1 MSAYK
6 RINNSDV
13 VISPYIANK
22 QWAFESYELPD
33 NGIQIF
39 FGSLMTESF
48 SAENDPVTYGRYER
62 LVYDSINHMYY
73 QNFSGSLDITSN
85 LHSTNYESA
94 SKYRASGSYYDYSIA
109 GYTYKNFPTGSGS
122 QITVLS
128 IPKNI
133 YGIAVDPGTFVLSM
147 SAAYIQDDGNQN
159 LYVNSGGQQYYI
171 GNLFYEHGIG
181 VITDQNYQNLF
192 PKPPLAKNDYVYFRS
207 YDSPKTISPLT
218 NDVAR
223 SGTLVP
229 GSIVLSGSQA
239 SSFSNNGDGI
249 LTLNNTTGG
258 VLSVYY
264 TVSESLNDACGGYL
278 GSNTAKIVATV
289 YNCNFNGGYAVYV
302 PPPTATPSPTATF
315 SPTPTLP
322 PSPTPTPSSSPS
334 STPVPTP
341 SHTASPSPTGTATG
355 TPFPTATLT
364 GTPAP
369 TPSSTGIPPDYYV
382 VENCN
387 NASITYVVNTPAT
400 FLNVGKIYTLTST
413 SDPTIFD
420 GLTCW
425 LVTSIVH
432 TGLQKDNVSFDQ
444 QYDSCALCS
453 IASFQANYGA
463 SLSAACSVTNLETIY
478 YRGNLSSPGTILYTN
493 PDMAAGHEAPNG
505 YYLNVSAGNGQVY
518 QVGLNM
524 TYNND
529 GNIISVGNCPT
540 PTPTPTPSLSALNLF
555 LSGDSDASACAN
567 NYSVTVQVIGYTL
580 CALGSSITIVGNT
593 TGFNSLIGNS
603 ETFWLSDGTN
613 AKRYNRVGLT
623 YNATAVGGCTVC

>member
-62 LVYDSINHMYY
+62 LVYDSIDHMYY

-94 SKYRASGSYYDYSIA
+94 SIYRASGSYYDYSIA

-133 YGIAVDPGTFVLSM
+133 YGTAVDPGTFVLSM

-159 LYVNSGGQQYYI
+159 LYITSGSQQYYI

-207 YDSPKTISPLT
+207 YDSPKTISPLV
-218 NDVAR
+218 NDIAR
-223 SGTLVP
+223 SGTLDT

-239 SSFSNNGDGI
+239 SSFSNNGNGT

-278 GSNTAKIVATV
+278 GSNKAKIVATV
-289 YNCNFNGGYAVYV
+289 YNCNFNGGSAVYV
-302 PPPTATPSPTATF
+302 PPPTATPTPTVTF

-334 STPVPTP
+334 STPSPTPTLSGTTTPSPTP
-341 SHTASPSPTGTATG
+341 SVTMTASPNVS
-355 TPFPTATLT
+355 

-369 TPSSTGIPPDYYV
+369 SPTLSSTPGWTTLSVYYG
-382 VENCN
+382 NTLG
-387 NASITYVVNTPAT
+387 NACAQLTPT
-400 FLNVGKIYTLTST
+400 
-413 SDPTIFD
+413 
-420 GLTCW
+420 
-425 LVTSIVH
+425 
-432 TGLQKDNVSFDQ
+432 
-444 QYDSCALCS
+444 
-453 IASFQANYGA
+453 
-463 SLSAACSVTNLETIY
+463 TIY
-478 YRGNLSSPGTILYTN
+478 YQGSIVPGLTRFYDSVDGTN
-493 PDMAAGHEAPNG
+493 IGNG
-505 YYLNVSAGNGQVY
+505 YYYYISTEVFFVSDSEGTLN
-518 QVGLNM
+518 
-524 TYNND
+524 
-529 GNIISVGNCPT
+529 SVQICPT
-540 PTPTPTPSLSALNLF
+540 PTPTPTPSNQILNLY
-555 LSGDSDASACAN
+555 LSGDSGASACAN
-567 NYSVTVQVIGYTL
+567 NYSVIIQVIGYTL
-580 CALGSSITIVGNT
+580 CALGSTITIAGNKS
-593 TGFNSLIGNS
+593 GFDSLIGNS

-613 AKRYNRVGLT
+613 AKRYNRVNLT